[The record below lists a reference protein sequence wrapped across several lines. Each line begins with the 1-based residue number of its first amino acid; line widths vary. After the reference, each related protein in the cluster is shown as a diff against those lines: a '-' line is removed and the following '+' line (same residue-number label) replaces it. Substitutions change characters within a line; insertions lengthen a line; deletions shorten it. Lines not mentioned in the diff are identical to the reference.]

1 VDDESVNEDATVKKK
16 DKDKKSKE
24 EDETS
29 GAIEEKNE
37 KIKGKDLDDGMR
49 FYEEEKVK
57 KKDKKGEEITDN
69 EGDWDEQRSFK
80 KEETKTKGEAED
92 NQIQELLRKMENMKK
107 LTAKSQD
114 NRENVNLGRTREVCL
129 RYPPGHPL
137 RYAK

>member
-1 VDDESVNEDATVKKK
+1 
-16 DKDKKSKE
+16 
-24 EDETS
+24 
-29 GAIEEKNE
+29 
-37 KIKGKDLDDGMR
+37 MR

-57 KKDKKGEEITDN
+57 KKDKKGEEIIDN

-107 LTAKSQD
+107 LTAKLQD
-114 NRENVNLGRTREVCL
+114 NRENVNLGRTRGVRL
-129 RYPPGHPL
+129 QYPPGHPL